1 MQALDDVNL
10 PKKPL
15 LKDILEYADKTFNVI
30 FTTEML
36 LKWFAYG
43 FKKYFTDAWC
53 WVDFTCVFVRTCSSN
68 I

>member
-1 MQALDDVNL
+1 MKALDDVNL

-15 LKDILEYADKTFNVI
+15 LKEILEYADKTFNVI

-43 FKKYFTDAWC
+43 FK
-53 WVDFTCVFVRTCSSN
+53 
-68 I
+68 